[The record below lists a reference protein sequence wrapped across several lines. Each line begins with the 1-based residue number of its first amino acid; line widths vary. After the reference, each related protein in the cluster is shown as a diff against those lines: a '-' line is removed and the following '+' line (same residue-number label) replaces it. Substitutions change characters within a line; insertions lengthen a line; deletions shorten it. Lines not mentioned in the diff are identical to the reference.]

1 MKNVYSATGLV
12 LLAILF
18 LALTILGGAALQG
31 MRIDLT
37 EQGLYTLSPG
47 TKNILEDL
55 EEPVTLEFYF
65 SEEASSDLPMVRN
78 FARRVQELLD
88 EMAEQ
93 ADGNLRV
100 RRIDPE
106 PFSEAED
113 QAASYGLEAVP
124 VGSGGDNL
132 YLGIVGTNMID
143 GLEVLPFI
151 SPAREQF
158 LEYEL
163 ARMVYL
169 LSRPDKPR
177 AALLSGIDMDGGMD
191 MATGQR
197 REPWAIHDQ
206 INEMFEVE
214 SVSADDEALPD
225 DLDVLVLVHPQ
236 GLSDSLLADIER
248 FLAEGGRLLAFV
260 DPYAES
266 AMPDNP
272 NDPMAAMNME
282 RSSNLETLFDAWG
295 IDFSADR
302 FVADAG
308 LALQVNTA
316 QSQRPVRHAGILGV
330 SADNMNGDDVIT
342 GELDAVNLASVGRL
356 ELTEGSPL
364 EMDYLMQSSQ
374 QAGLMDTQRLQ
385 FLSDPSQLMD
395 QMGAAGE
402 HYTLAAR
409 FSGEVPRVLAS
420 ADEGADDEDAGGQ
433 APGDASSHYA
443 LNAIV
448 VADVDMLADRY
459 WVSRQRFFG
468 TTMLEPFADNGDFV
482 INAIDNLIGNADLI
496 SVRSRATSNRP
507 FTLVESLRREAEQN
521 LRATEQRLE
530 AELAEAEQRLT
541 ELQQARGD
549 TDLDIL
555 TEEQEA
561 ELDRFMDKRL
571 EIRRQLRQVRREL
584 DEEIEALGTR
594 IKIVNI
600 VLMPALVTLFALGM
614 AWRRGRQRRARALQ
628 EGGQA

>member
-1 MKNVYSATGLV
+1 
-12 LLAILF
+12 
-18 LALTILGGAALQG
+18 
-31 MRIDLT
+31 
-37 EQGLYTLSPG
+37 
-47 TKNILEDL
+47 
-55 EEPVTLEFYF
+55 
-65 SEEASSDLPMVRN
+65 
-78 FARRVQELLD
+78 
-88 EMAEQ
+88 
-93 ADGNLRV
+93 
-100 RRIDPE
+100 
-106 PFSEAED
+106 
-113 QAASYGLEAVP
+113 
-124 VGSGGDNL
+124 
-132 YLGIVGTNMID
+132 
-143 GLEVLPFI
+143 
-151 SPAREQF
+151 
-158 LEYEL
+158 
-163 ARMVYL
+163 
-169 LSRPDKPR
+169 
-177 AALLSGIDMDGGMD
+177 
-191 MATGQR
+191 
-197 REPWAIHDQ
+197 
-206 INEMFEVE
+206 
-214 SVSADDEALPD
+214 
-225 DLDVLVLVHPQ
+225 
-236 GLSDSLLADIER
+236 
-248 FLAEGGRLLAFV
+248 
-260 DPYAES
+260 
-266 AMPDNP
+266 
-272 NDPMAAMNME
+272 MAAMNME
-282 RSSNLETLFDAWG
+282 RSSSLDTLFDAWG
-295 IDFSADR
+295 IDFPADR

-330 SADNMNGDDVIT
+330 TADNMNGDDVIT

-356 ELTEGSPL
+356 ELTEDSPL

-395 QMGAAGE
+395 QMGAAAE

-409 FSGEVPRVLAS
+409 FSGEVPRVLTG
-420 ADEGADDEDAGGQ
+420 EGEGGEAADDEDAGGQ

-530 AELAEAEQRLT
+530 TELAEAEQRLT

-561 ELDRFMDKRL
+561 EIDRFMDRRL

-584 DEEIEALGTR
+584 DEEIEALGAR

-600 VLMPALVTLFALGM
+600 ALMPVLVTLFALAM
-614 AWRRGRQRRARALQ
+614 AWRRRRLRRLRASR